1 MATFDVEEF
10 VENPSVKMLK
20 DCVLR
25 KDDWM
30 KLADTYEIEYR
41 HCQRKSEIRSAV
53 LTELVNEEVLPKG
66 ALTLRSFDPREPVE
80 IRKLEM
86 EHELTLKEREE

>member
-10 VENPSVKMLK
+10 IENPSVEMLK
-20 DCVLR
+20 DSVLR

-41 HCQRKSEIRSAV
+41 CSQRKSEIQSAV
-53 LTELVNEEVLPKG
+53 LTELVNEEVLPKW
-66 ALTLRSFDPREPVE
+66 ALTLRSFDPREAVE

-86 EHELTLKEREE
+86 EHELT